1 VNRSTSTEV
10 ARDISARP
18 GRDLTALGRSPQLG
32 RNYRLSNNYPTWFA
46 GGALVLYGVFVLLP
60 SLLGLGFSFTD
71 WSSYSTDVHWVGLD
85 NFKAILDPNADYRG
99 AIVNTVI
106 FTIATIF
113 LKTAIALALAVL
125 LTSGVRRLS
134 YLYRALIYLPAL
146 LPMVAVGIV
155 FKSILDPEVGLLN
168 STLHLVGLG
177 ALAQQWLTNLSLA
190 LWSVIGVDTWK
201 GAGYIMVILIAG
213 ILAIP
218 REYYEAASIDG
229 ASGLQAFRHITLPLL
244 RPVLAVTTLLNLL
257 YALRVFD
264 IVFVLTNGGPGHAT
278 ETVYTT
284 IFDAFSLGQWGVAT
298 ALSTVFLIVSVG
310 LGYMVLRAMRRPEVA
325 QP

>member
-1 VNRSTSTEV
+1 MNRSTEV
-10 ARDISARP
+10 ARDISEEP
-18 GRDLTALGRSPQLG
+18 GQDRASSGSSRHPRRSYHL
-32 RNYRLSNNYPTWFA
+32 RSNYPTWFA
-46 GGALVLYGVFVLLP
+46 GGALVLYGTFVLLP

-71 WSSYSTDVHWVGLD
+71 WSSYSTDIHWVGLD
-85 NFKAILDPNADYRG
+85 NFKTILDPDSGYRG
-99 AIVNTVI
+99 AIINTVI
-106 FTIATIF
+106 FTVATIF
-113 LKTAIALALAVL
+113 LKTVIALALAVL
-125 LTSGVRRLS
+125 LTSGVRRLA

-155 FKSILDPEVGLLN
+155 FRSILDPDTGLLN
-168 STLHLVGLG
+168 STLRMVGLG

-213 ILAIP
+213 ILVIP

-229 ASGLQAFRHITLPLL
+229 ASGWQAFLHITLPLL

-310 LGYMVLRAMRRPEVA
+310 LGYVVLRAIRRPEVA